1 MNLIKNEYI
10 KLGFKKQ
17 IISFLVLTLIIIL
30 NYYINEK
37 NLTMDNILTIIP
49 FIGIIISI
57 LFSGTISHEIQSGT
71 LRFYLTKSISRNKV
85 FISKLLTMILFT
97 IEMLIYCL
105 IIHIILKV
113 KLENVNNFLINSSS
127 LLLILTIIM
136 LLSTIIKNQSITSGI
151 SIILLTFSNTIT
163 ELLLSKNIKII
174 KYTFIPYIDLNL
186 FTNDTIDI
194 INKQYDV
201 NLTIKFGLIMLFI
214 YSLLFI
220 IIGLKI
226 FNKKDI

>member
-1 MNLIKNEYI
+1 
-10 KLGFKKQ
+10 
-17 IISFLVLTLIIIL
+17 
-30 NYYINEK
+30 
-37 NLTMDNILTIIP
+37 
-49 FIGIIISI
+49 
-57 LFSGTISHEIQSGT
+57 
-71 LRFYLTKSISRNKV
+71 
-85 FISKLLTMILFT
+85 
-97 IEMLIYCL
+97 
-105 IIHIILKV
+105 
-113 KLENVNNFLINSSS
+113 
-127 LLLILTIIM
+127 M
-136 LLSTIIKNQSITSGI
+136 LLSTTIKNQSITSGI

>member
-37 NLTMDNILTIIP
+37 NLTMDNVLTIIP

-71 LRFYLTKSISRNKV
+71 FRFYLTKSISRNKV

-186 FTNDTIDI
+186 FTNNTIDI